1 MAPKSTAE
9 RCKKYCQKHKEVYQ
23 EKDALQKRNY
33 GQKMKA
39 NPIVNEDRWRIQQE
53 KKQHYQKQVK
63 ERIATATAAN
73 LVTEKNMTLL
83 FWNLT

>member
-39 NPIVNEDRWRIQQE
+39 NPIVNEDR
-53 KKQHYQKQVK
+53 
-63 ERIATATAAN
+63 
-73 LVTEKNMTLL
+73 
-83 FWNLT
+83 